1 MPAPRE
7 TIVITGSSGRIG
19 AALAGRL
26 DRDYEEVGFDRPGEP
41 HPPAHTD
48 CIDLDITSD
57 ASVRDALR
65 QLRERHGDRIASVV
79 HLAAYYDFK
88 GESSDQYEEVTVK
101 GTERLLKGLRDFH
114 VEQFIFSS
122 TMLVHAPTEPGQPI
136 TENAPLSP
144 TWDYPA
150 SKVRTE
156 ELIRR
161 ERGGIPIVLM
171 RIAGVYSDLCDSIPI
186 ANQIQRINEKQLT
199 SRFYPADPARGQSF
213 VHLDD
218 LIDALVLAIERRKQ
232 LPPETTLL
240 IGEPDTVSY
249 GDLQEELGRLLHGEA
264 WNTYRIPAVI
274 AKAGAW
280 VQDNLPFGPEP
291 FIKPWMIDRAG
302 DHYEL
307 DISKARVLLGWE
319 PKRSLRATLPKM
331 VEALKRDPAGW
342 YKANHLDPPAGLDEE
357 RSADDLKAG

>member
-1 MPAPRE
+1 MAEARD
-7 TIVITGSSGRIG
+7 TVVITGSSGRIG
-19 AALAGRL
+19 AALAARVDL
-26 DRDYEEVGFDRPGEP
+26 KYDEVGFDRPGEP
-41 HPPAHTD
+41 HPPAHIE
-48 CIDLDITSD
+48 CIDLDVTSD
-57 ASVRDALR
+57 DSVRSALR
-65 QLRERHGDRIASVV
+65 QLRDRHGDRIASVV

-88 GESSDQYEEVTVK
+88 GEPSDLYDRVTVR
-101 GTERLLKGLRDFH
+101 GTERLLHGLRDFQ

-122 TMLVHAPTEPGQPI
+122 TMLVHAPTEPGKPI
-136 TENAPLSP
+136 PEDAPLAP
-144 TWDYPA
+144 TWDYPK

-161 ERGGIPIVLM
+161 ARGNTPVVLM
-171 RIAGVYSDLCDSIPI
+171 RIAGVYTDRCDSIPL

-199 SRFYPADPARGQSF
+199 SHFYPADPARGQAF

-218 LIDALVLAIERRKQ
+218 LVDAFDLAIARRHQ
-232 LPPETTLL
+232 LPPEATFL

-249 GDLQEELGRLLHGEA
+249 GELQETLGQLIHGEE
-264 WNTYRIPAVI
+264 WSTYRIPAAV

-307 DISKARVLLGWE
+307 DISRARQLLGWA
-319 PKRSLRATLPKM
+319 PKRSLRAALPKM
-331 VEALKRDPAGW
+331 VEALKQDPAGW
-342 YKANHLDPPAGLDEE
+342 YEAHGLDAPKELIGG
-357 RSADDLKAG
+357 RA